1 LSLLLLCSLPTYA
14 ITGGQAWVSFYRT
27 CPDDTFT
34 TDDLADIISAPQHSA
49 NAVPAASDSARTF
62 HSTSA
67 VPSPSETAHAAPSVF
82 SSKKSLFRALLAAA
96 EPDSTKETRTAPF
109 NITQGQCKAVPI
121 VTETHADSNSVS
133 VELELV
139 SVTPFQQC
147 NMTLHE
153 VAGCIDEPLLTA
165 PVKDRQAKSECTER
179 NFGAWSDVW
188 IRLDCEEAG
197 TGRSGE
203 YRRNTMTRTRPVRLP
218 A

>member
-1 LSLLLLCSLPTYA
+1 M
-14 ITGGQAWVSFYRT
+14 V
-27 CPDDTFT
+27 
-34 TDDLADIISAPQHSA
+34 SAPQHSA
-49 NAVPAASDSARTF
+49 NAMPVASASARMF
-62 HSTSA
+62 HSASA
-67 VPSPSETAHAAPSVF
+67 IPSPSATPHAAPSVF
-82 SSKKSLFRALLAAA
+82 TSKKSLFRALLAAA
-96 EPDSTKETRTAPF
+96 RPDSTKGMRTAPF

-121 VTETHADSNSVS
+121 VTKTHADSSSVS
-133 VELELV
+133 VELELA

-165 PVKDRQAKSECTER
+165 PVKERQAKSECTQR

-197 TGRSGE
+197 TGKSGA